1 MKPWIENLLSLQS
14 LDMELRGIE
23 TRIATF
29 PSEKARITAEV
40 KASEAKVLAAR
51 NDLQALQLKIKNT
64 EGQAAAVQEEVQ
76 KLRIQSGAIKK
87 NNEYQAMLSVIS
99 AKEEE
104 QLSQSVISPRLALLI
119 V

>member
-40 KASEAKVLAAR
+40 K
-51 NDLQALQLKIKNT
+51 
-64 EGQAAAVQEEVQ
+64 
-76 KLRIQSGAIKK
+76 
-87 NNEYQAMLSVIS
+87 SVSRVCYELTPKPVATI
-99 AKEEE
+99 EFE
-104 QLSQSVISPRLALLI
+104 
-119 V
+119 